1 MKSFAA
7 VKKQSSIMRSFIL
20 DPIVGS
26 DVNILVVAVV
36 VAFLLLKQSSG
47 IIALRTQIFLCQVS
61 KAVLSQFPLFDCKLH
76 HIGFHVAHYASTWRT
91 ARLQTSQTQALPCH
105 SA

>member
-7 VKKQSSIMRSFIL
+7 VKKQSSIMRSFLL

-47 IIALRTQIFLCQVS
+47 IIALRTQSSSVRSQ
-61 KAVLSQFPLFDCKLH
+61 KLSSAS
-76 HIGFHVAHYASTWRT
+76 FHYLIASCTI
-91 ARLQTSQTQALPCH
+91 
-105 SA
+105 